1 MEVPKA
7 FKCGSCY
14 RIYVKEHFLANH
26 MKRRH
31 DGDVAPDP
39 RGSGQDSKASKKDSP
54 EPKKSTNNNESSPA
68 ASGDTPQII
77 KVVTRRRRSSV
88 FPKRQKLQSVLKNG
102 EVVIRNYEII
112 DAIQNK
118 RSVQSHVRKVITGQ
132 VFSKRHKIAMK
143 RSTIDTSITSKLL
156 QLAKGTYIDVDAG
169 DEEDFALYKEAQLL
183 FKNQAPRSFSTKKDE
198 EFLKNYATYVIIP
211 EIIIKCISEKY
222 NESFEAAEVAFMSDP
237 PDLRKQAGLDDTD
250 ECDFEETLGQWEEDE
265 HDEVLDEGET
275 SPSSSSIQFVKEI
288 TKSKELEQEEDDP
301 YDEIDID

>member
-1 MEVPKA
+1 MEIPKA

-14 RIYVKEHFLANH
+14 RIYVKKHFLDNH
-26 MKRRH
+26 VKRRH
-31 DGDVAPDP
+31 DGEVDPDP
-39 RGSGQDSKASKKDSP
+39 GNQNAKASKKDSP
-54 EPKKSTNNNESSPA
+54 EPKKSANNNESSPT

-88 FPKRQKLQSVLKNG
+88 FPKRKKLQSVLKNG

-118 RSVQSHVRKVITGQ
+118 RSIQSHVKKVITEQ
-132 VFSKRHKIAMK
+132 VYSKRHKIAMK
-143 RSTIDTSITSKLL
+143 RNTIDTSITSKLL
-156 QLAKGTYIDVDAG
+156 QLAKGTYIDADAG

-183 FKNQAPRSFSTKKDE
+183 FKNQVPRSFSLKKDE

-222 NESFEAAEVAFMSDP
+222 SESFEAAEVAFMSDP
-237 PDLRKQAGLDDTD
+237 PDLRKQAGLDDTED
-250 ECDFEETLGQWEEDE
+250 CDLEETLGQQSEEDE
-265 HDEVLDEGET
+265 NDQVLEEGET
-275 SPSSSSIQFVKEI
+275 SPSSSSIHFLKEV
-288 TKSKELEQEEDDP
+288 TKSKELEQEDDDP